1 MRPRSSTTSGPRSPS
16 GRCRTTSRS
25 STRCPRRASVSSTR
39 KCCASATRA
48 GSRGTPD
55 ALDRRA
61 ARGRAPVPPDGRR
74 DRARPRG
81 GRDHPVEHRTRA
93 HGDAAAGAAARQR
106 LGAGPI
112 SPRSAHR
119 GNRSRP
125 GPLGA
130 SRLRPRV
137 LRPAA
142 HHAQPRRR
150 APPDVSGRRE
160 AASRR
165 AHGPVTAFF
174 RRHRVFVVLLALG
187 TLVTTLV
194 AYRIRKQQAA
204 AVPRRQLEI
213 VVAVVKPIRK
223 DLDVKLAY
231 TADVLP
237 NQQVAIFSKVSGYIK
252 RLGAD
257 LGDFVSEGQLLV
269 EVEAPEL
276 AAGVE
281 QARAAVATAAANL
294 KVAESNLESAKANA
308 VNQEANLDNARIV
321 APFAGYISAR
331 NLYPGAAVNSQQA
344 GTSTQA
350 VGILVLQDIATVKVQ
365 LEVQERHITLVRLGS
380 VARVLVDAYPERMF
394 EARATRIVHAL
405 DPRTRT
411 LGVEMMITN
420 PDALLKPGMY
430 ARVELVIAHHPG
442 AILVQGE
449 AITNEGD
456 TPVVFVVN
464 DGVVGK
470 RTIATGVGEGT
481 LVEVTKGLGGDE
493 LVIVEGKELVRDGQ
507 RVRAE
512 ARK

>member
-1 MRPRSSTTSGPRSPS
+1 MGRAWASSRCGARGSSAPTTTTRTRSPGSPRTAGSGP
-16 GRCRTTSRS
+16 GTSRS
-25 STRCPRRASVSSTR
+25 STRCPRRASASSTR

-112 SPRSAHR
+112 SPHSIHR
-119 GNRSRP
+119 GNRPRP

-142 HHAQPRRR
+142 HHDQPRRR

-194 AYRIRKQQAA
+194 AYRTRNQQAA

-213 VVAVVKPIRK
+213 VVAVVKPTRK

-294 KVAESNLESAKANA
+294 KVAESNLESAKANDVHHEPKLVKA
-308 VNQEANLDNARIV
+308 RTGATNDARNAARLTDLHGRGLIAAMDLDNAKTNAESSQASLAAAEAQLAAARSQIDTQRTQV
-321 APFAGYISAR
+321 ALAQS
-331 NLYPGAAVNSQQA
+331 N
-344 GTSTQA
+344 
-350 VGILVLQDIATVKVQ
+350 
-365 LEVQERHITLVRLGS
+365 
-380 VARVLVDAYPERMF
+380 VDG
-394 EARATRIVHAL
+394 ARAF
-405 DPRTRT
+405 
-411 LGVEMMITN
+411 
-420 PDALLKPGMY
+420 LK
-430 ARVELVIAHHPG
+430 IA
-442 AILVQGE
+442 
-449 AITNEGD
+449 
-456 TPVVFVVN
+456 
-464 DGVVGK
+464 
-470 RTIATGVGEGT
+470 
-481 LVEVTKGLGGDE
+481 
-493 LVIVEGKELVRDGQ
+493 
-507 RVRAE
+507 
-512 ARK
+512 

>member
-93 HGDAAAGAAARQR
+93 HGDAAAGAAAGQR

-112 SPRSAHR
+112 SPHSAHR
-119 GNRSRP
+119 GNGPRP
-125 GPLGA
+125 GLLGA

-142 HHAQPRRR
+142 HHDQPRRR

-160 AASRR
+160 APSRR
-165 AHGPVTAFF
+165 AHRPVTAFF

-187 TLVTTLV
+187 ALVTTLV
-194 AYRIRKQQAA
+194 GYRIRKQQAA

-213 VVAVVKPIRK
+213 VVAVMKPIRK

-257 LGDFVSEGQLLV
+257 LGDFVKEGQLVV

-276 AAGVE
+276 AAAVE
-281 QARAAVATAAANL
+281 QARAAVATAVANL
-294 KVAESNLESAKANA
+294 KVAESTLESAKASLAAAEAQLAAARSQIETQRSQVALAQSNA
-308 VNQEANLDNARIV
+308 DGARAFLKIAQTNLDNTRIL
-321 APFAGYISAR
+321 APFSGYISAR
-331 NLYPGAAVNSQQA
+331 NLYPGASVNSQQA

-350 VGILVLQDIATVKVQ
+350 VGILVLQDIATVKAQ

-380 VARVLVDAYPERMF
+380 VARVLVDAYP
-394 EARATRIVHAL
+394 
-405 DPRTRT
+405 
-411 LGVEMMITN
+411 
-420 PDALLKPGMY
+420 
-430 ARVELVIAHHPG
+430 
-442 AILVQGE
+442 
-449 AITNEGD
+449 
-456 TPVVFVVN
+456 
-464 DGVVGK
+464 
-470 RTIATGVGEGT
+470 
-481 LVEVTKGLGGDE
+481 
-493 LVIVEGKELVRDGQ
+493 
-507 RVRAE
+507 
-512 ARK
+512 